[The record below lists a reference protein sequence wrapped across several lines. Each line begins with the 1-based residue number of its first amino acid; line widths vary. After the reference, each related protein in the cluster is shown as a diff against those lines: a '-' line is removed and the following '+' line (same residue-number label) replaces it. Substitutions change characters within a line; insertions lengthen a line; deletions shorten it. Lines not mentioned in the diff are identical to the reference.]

1 MKLSQMGYK
10 RIRCVLYEQDGKVV
24 RNHVNPEKII
34 ETGKDVVI
42 VYNPTQEQEQHILT
56 IMEESRDENNIQV
69 GGLKVLNLM
78 VLLTNIDL
86 ENFEEEFVFH
96 LESNEKVLL
105 NSLKE
110 GKLDDQI
117 MTKLEEISKDISRKY
132 KA

>member
-1 MKLSQMGYK
+1 MKVEHQVAIIACGTNGWL
-10 RIRCVLYEQDGKVV
+10 RDVPVNKV
-24 RNHVNPEKII
+24 K
-34 ETGKDVVI
+34 
-42 VYNPTQEQEQHILT
+42 
-56 IMEESRDENNIQV
+56 
-69 GGLKVLNLM
+69 
-78 VLLTNIDL
+78 
-86 ENFEEEFVFH
+86 NFEEEFVFH